1 MNLICVLVQEG
12 VLTLRFLKTLRVLA
26 WGLLEVVVVHLWKII
41 MLSLGVVM
49 LTMQGEVKSWLGLAA
64 TVQFTPRSILSTIS
78 LFTQTATCS
87 LSPLYK
93 RVLLSLYLLCV
104 VSSVRPPNYNTSFL
118 LSELMV
124 TRSRQLPDCVMS
136 LRKMPRGVKCHSVI
150 TWFNVLYVQ
159 GTLDYMDRLT
169 QCHVHC
175 SREHLTLPR
184 VFKGKWLPAQ
194 KLACKGYC
202 VPCGRVY
209 IS

>member
-1 MNLICVLVQEG
+1 
-12 VLTLRFLKTLRVLA
+12 
-26 WGLLEVVVVHLWKII
+26 
-41 MLSLGVVM
+41 
-49 LTMQGEVKSWLGLAA
+49 MQGEVKSWLGLAA
-64 TVQFTPRSILSTIS
+64 TVEFTPRSILSTRS
-78 LFTQTATCS
+78 LLTQTATCS

-124 TRSRQLPDCVMS
+124 TRSRQLPDCVGS

-150 TWFNVLYVQ
+150 TRFNVLYVQ
-159 GTLDYMDRLT
+159 GTPDCMGRLT

-184 VFKGKWLPAQ
+184 VFKGK
-194 KLACKGYC
+194 
-202 VPCGRVY
+202 
-209 IS
+209 